1 MSAIR
6 LVDERDNFQAGGRRL
21 SEYPKNF
28 PNQFPALLIGRLA
41 TDKNEQGKG
50 AASLLLDKALQMAFD
65 ERERI
70 GCVCLA
76 AHAYNEPK
84 VIEWYKKR
92 KFKLCSDAKKGM
104 DTVPMYFELG

>member
-1 MSAIR
+1 MGTVR
-6 LVDERDNFQAGGRRL
+6 MGDGREDFHAGGRRL

-41 TDKNEQGKG
+41 TDKSEEGRG
-50 AASLLLDKALQMAFD
+50 AAGLLVEYALKLALE
-65 ERERI
+65 ERGKI

-76 AHAYNEPK
+76 AHAYNEEK
-84 VIEWYKKR
+84 VIEWYLKKR
-92 KFKLCSDAKKGM
+92 FRLCPDTRKGL